1 MNQSLHQHNPFKRML
16 FGFAFSPSLE
26 SNLHEVV
33 RLTEFFGSE
42 LILLHVGEKT
52 EEKQRKIDSIV
63 AATSAPSR
71 VQELHWIPGDPYT
84 TLLNSTKDLSI
95 DLLVLGAM
103 QHESLFRFYVGS
115 VARKLTRSVKCSV
128 LLLIKPA
135 VERVACKHVVVSG
148 FKTPSLPNTLFEG
161 FYAAQCLGANKATI
175 VEEIANKTV
184 KVSVDDDRSLLRNLR
199 RKRVL
204 EAEEDRRVT
213 ELIDKL
219 PRALTSSINVQKQA
233 IFGKRGY
240 SIGHYAEVT
249 RADLLVMDAPAKTSV
264 LSRIITQDVEFIL
277 SDLPS
282 DLLICRT
289 K

>member
-1 MNQSLHQHNPFKRML
+1 M
-16 FGFAFSPSLE
+16 
-26 SNLHEVV
+26 
-33 RLTEFFGSE
+33 
-42 LILLHVGEKT
+42 
-52 EEKQRKIDSIV
+52 
-63 AATSAPSR
+63 
-71 VQELHWIPGDPYT
+71 
-84 TLLNSTKDLSI
+84 
-95 DLLVLGAM
+95 
-103 QHESLFRFYVGS
+103 GS

-148 FKTPSLPNTLFEG
+148 FKTPSLPNTLFEA
-161 FYAAQCLGANKATI
+161 FYAAQCLGATKATI

-277 SDLPS
+277 ADLPS